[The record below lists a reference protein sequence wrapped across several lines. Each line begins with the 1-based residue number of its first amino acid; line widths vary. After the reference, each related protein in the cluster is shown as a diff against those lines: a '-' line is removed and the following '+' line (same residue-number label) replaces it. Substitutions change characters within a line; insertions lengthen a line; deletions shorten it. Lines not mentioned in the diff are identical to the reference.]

1 MTIDQ
6 LDFNL
11 LRSLHRLLELQSVT
25 AAARALGIGQPAMSK
40 HLERLRSELKD
51 PLVVRRG
58 NRLYLTE
65 RARALRPEVQEL
77 VRRIGLLLSPPAPF
91 VALESTGVF
100 TIALG
105 DDVAGVILP
114 VFMTAV
120 ATSCPR
126 VDIRVRALSRQT
138 LGQLDSGEADAAV
151 VPDLRKEP
159 SLDLPLLDRFVVKP
173 LYEERFAVASRT
185 RRRWTLEAWLAA
197 SHVLPT
203 PLGENDVG
211 LLDRALASRRLHR
224 RVALTVP
231 SFGAAVRVVERTDL
245 IATLPRA
252 FVRSVA
258 PSLFLAEP
266 PLTVPVPT
274 PLLVWHPR
282 HSTDP
287 RHRFLRQVLMEGAAA
302 LG

>member
-1 MTIDQ
+1 MAIDE

-25 AAARALGIGQPAMSK
+25 GAARSLGIGQPAMSK
-40 HLERLRSELKD
+40 HLERLRHELKD

-58 NRLYLTE
+58 NRLHLTE
-65 RARALRPEVQEL
+65 RAKALRPDVQEL
-77 VRRIGLLLSPPAPF
+77 VQRIGLVLSPPAPF
-91 VALESTGVF
+91 VALKSTGVF
-100 TIALG
+100 TVAMG
-105 DDVAGVILP
+105 DDVAGVVLP
-114 VFMTAV
+114 AFVKV
-120 ATSCPR
+120 LATSCPR
-126 VDIRVRALSRQT
+126 VDVRIRALGRQT
-138 LGQLDSGEADAAV
+138 LGQLDSGEVDAAV

-159 SLDLPLLDRFVVKP
+159 SLDLPSLDRFVARP

-211 LLDRALASRRLHR
+211 LLDRALASRRLSR

-231 SFGAAVRVVERTDL
+231 SFGAAARVVEQTDL

-266 PLTVPVPT
+266 PLSVPMPT

-287 RHRFLRQVLMEGAAA
+287 RHRFLRQVLVEGVAV
-302 LG
+302 LR